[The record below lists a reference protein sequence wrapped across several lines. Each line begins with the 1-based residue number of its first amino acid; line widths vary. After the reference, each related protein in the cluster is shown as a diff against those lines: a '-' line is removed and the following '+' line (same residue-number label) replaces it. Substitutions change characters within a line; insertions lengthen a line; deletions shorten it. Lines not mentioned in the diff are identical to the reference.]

1 MTIKEVLNENT
12 HVLEVW
18 INETG
23 EYYFSNPNR
32 LGFEKKT
39 RSEILEVKTKSNK
52 SKENGITID

>member
-1 MTIKEVLNENT
+1 MTIKEVLTENT
-12 HVLEVW
+12 HVQEVW

-39 RSEILEVKTKSNK
+39 RQEILEVKIKSK
-52 SKENGITID
+52 SKENGITLD